1 MVRIADFTD
10 TNWGYGSSDG
20 EIFSV
25 IRDGTMG
32 DMGAYAGRLKDSD
45 IWNVV
50 NFLRTLT
57 QTGK

>member
-1 MVRIADFTD
+1 MSSRSSS
-10 TNWGYGSSDG
+10 YGSSDG

-32 DMGAYAGRLKDSD
+32 DMGAYAGRLTDSD
-45 IWNVV
+45 MWNVV